1 MTVKRTA
8 LCPGQIPT
16 WNRREFLTR
25 GGLGFGSLALASLL
39 NGDAAA
45 VDSPVNPLAPRRPH
59 FPPQATSVIFLF
71 MAGGPSQVDTFD
83 PKSLLRK
90 LHGQPTPASF
100 GQVRTQ
106 RVTEQALLLGSQRS
120 FRRHGESGLVMS
132 NLFPHLAECADTISV
147 VRSMHAD
154 SIVHSAALYQMNSGR
169 TLMGHPSLGSWL
181 TYGLG
186 SESEN
191 LPS

>member
-71 MAGGPSQVDTFD
+71 MAGGPSQVDTFAAEIARPAD
-83 PKSLLRK
+83 SRQFWSGANSTRDRAGVTAGLAAVIPSAWRIRP
-90 LHGQPTPASF
+90 GDVEPVPAS
-100 GQVRTQ
+100 G
-106 RVTEQALLLGSQRS
+106 RV
-120 FRRHGESGLVMS
+120 
-132 NLFPHLAECADTISV
+132 C
-147 VRSMHAD
+147 
-154 SIVHSAALYQMNSGR
+154 
-169 TLMGHPSLGSWL
+169 
-181 TYGLG
+181 
-186 SESEN
+186 
-191 LPS
+191 